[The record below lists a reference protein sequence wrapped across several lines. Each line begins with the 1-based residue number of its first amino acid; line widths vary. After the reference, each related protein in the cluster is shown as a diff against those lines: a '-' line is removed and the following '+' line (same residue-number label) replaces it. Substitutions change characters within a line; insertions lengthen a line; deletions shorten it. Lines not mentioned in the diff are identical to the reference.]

1 MTGRDADAMSASYA
15 EGVRD
20 ERARHQA
27 LGEHWT
33 LTREVFRGLE
43 TLCTFMQR
51 ARGKEAQSF
60 ALTLRGLL
68 DQAVLVK
75 E

>member
-1 MTGRDADAMSASYA
+1 MTGRDADAVSASYA

-20 ERARHQA
+20 ERARHKA

-33 LTREVFRGLE
+33 LTREVYRGLE
-43 TLCTFMQR
+43 TLCAFMQR
-51 ARGKEAQSF
+51 ARGKEAKNF
-60 ALTLRGLL
+60 AITLRGLL
-68 DQAVLVK
+68 DKAVHVK

>member
-33 LTREVFRGLE
+33 LTREVFRGLSGTRE
-43 TLCTFMQR
+43 RRHWPMPLSLPSTI
-51 ARGKEAQSF
+51 
-60 ALTLRGLL
+60 
-68 DQAVLVK
+68 
-75 E
+75 